1 MYSSRACAVDA
12 GSITGDTVKN
22 KKPHIAVN
30 TRLLL
35 PRKLEGISRFGF
47 EILKRVVAAHPEV
60 QFTFIFDRPFDPV
73 YIVGENVKPVVVPP
87 PARHPL
93 LWHAWFHVMVPQLLS
108 RLKPDVFFSPEL
120 YLTNHKHI
128 PQVPVIHDI
137 GFEHNPD
144 EVSGWASRY
153 LLKYTPRYA
162 RRAAH
167 ILTVSDFCREDI
179 AIRYGID
186 REKITIAYN
195 AAHARFVPI
204 PEAEKLKARKKYS
217 EGVPYFHFVG
227 TIQPRK
233 NIENLLQGFDLFK
246 IRTGHP
252 MKLLIVGKR
261 GWNYHEAAKVYETME
276 YRDDVIFTG
285 FIPDEEL
292 GPVYAASEG
301 LCLVSWL
308 EGFGIPVVEAMHA
321 GTPVICSNRTALPE
335 IAGDAALK
343 VPPDSAE
350 AISDA
355 MTLLAFNETVRND
368 LIKKG
373 LIQTEKFSWEE
384 SSDIVWKV
392 LSKYLH
398 GYAE

>member
-1 MYSSRACAVDA
+1 M
-12 GSITGDTVKN
+12 KN
-22 KKPHIAVN
+22 HRPHIAVN

-35 PRKLEGISRFGF
+35 PGKLEGISRFGF
-47 EILKRVVAAHPEV
+47 EILKRLVVAHPEV
-60 QFTFIFDRPFDPV
+60 RFTFIFDRKYDPA
-73 YIVGENVKPVVVPP
+73 YIVGDNIKPLVVPP

-93 LWHAWFHVMVPQLLS
+93 LWHAWFHLAVPQVLNA
-108 RLKPDVFFSPEL
+108 LKPDVFFSPEL
-120 YLTNHKHI
+120 YLTNHRTI
-128 PQVPVIHDI
+128 PQIPVMHDI

-144 EVSGWASRY
+144 EVGGWAARY
-153 LLKYTPRYA
+153 LRKYAPRYA

-179 AIRYGID
+179 AVRYGID
-186 REKITIAYN
+186 RSKISIAYN
-195 AAHARFVPI
+195 AAHARFVPL
-204 PEAEKLKARKKYS
+204 PEAEKRKARETYT
-217 EGVPYFHFVG
+217 EGLPYFHFVG

-261 GWNYHEAAKVYETME
+261 GWNYHAAAKAYEAME

-285 FIPDEEL
+285 FLPDEAL
-292 GPVYAASEG
+292 GPVYAASQG

-321 GTPVICSNRTALPE
+321 GIPVICSNRTALPE
-335 IAGDAALK
+335 IVGDAALK
-343 VPPDSAE
+343 VRPDSAE
-350 AISDA
+350 EISDA
-355 MTLLAFNETVRND
+355 MTLLTYNEGVRND

-384 SSDIVWKV
+384 SSDIVWNI
-392 LSKYLH
+392 LARYLH
-398 GYAE
+398 GYSQ